1 MTIENAV
8 KNIETRLKTFPLPTK
23 PSTFGKEYTFPE
35 DVSNLASQDLGKWL
49 FKLGGW
55 KGYTISTLARE
66 GSEYSVLEQCFNAK
80 IAMKMNKAVSA
91 DKKLVKEALIGKII
105 DEDEELKSLKS
116 KLIEKKG
123 SVTMLEHIIDLY
135 SMQLDVVSRE
145 ITRRSIEIKSIQKG
159 LMSSE
164 EM

>member
-1 MTIENAV
+1 
-8 KNIETRLKTFPLPTK
+8 
-23 PSTFGKEYTFPE
+23 
-35 DVSNLASQDLGKWL
+35 
-49 FKLGGW
+49 
-55 KGYTISTLARE
+55 
-66 GSEYSVLEQCFNAK
+66 
-80 IAMKMNKAVSA
+80 MKMNKAVPS

-105 DEDEELKSLKS
+105 DEDDELKSLKS

-159 LMSSE
+159 LISSE